1 MGMLIEKEIT
11 LNSMKTGESGTVI
24 KIDGGHHMVE
34 RLSALGIRPG
44 KRVIKVSSMFMKG
57 PVTIQI
63 DEAQVAIGYR
73 MAGRIIIEL
82 D

>member
-1 MGMLIEKEIT
+1 MLIEKEIT
-11 LNSMKTGESGTVI
+11 LNFMKTGESGTVI
-24 KIDGGHHMVE
+24 KIDGGYHMVE
-34 RLSALGIRPG
+34 RLAALGIRPG

-73 MAGRIIIEL
+73 MAGRIVIKL

>member
-1 MGMLIEKEIT
+1 MLIGKETT
-11 LNSMKTGESGTVI
+11 LNSMKAGEGGTLIRV
-24 KIDGGHHMVE
+24 DGGHRMVE
-34 RLSALGIRPG
+34 RLAALGIRPG
-44 KRVIKVSSMFMKG
+44 KRVTKISSMFMRG

-73 MAGRIIIEL
+73 MSNKIIIKL